1 MANFRSGRIER
12 GRVDRTT
19 ACCVLCCSKV
29 DLQLFCRT
37 VNWDV
42 GSWVRPTQ
50 TRIAPRSNE
59 ETKSGFVSINSLR
72 VDFEVEGRE
81 RVFQV
86 FQGLRKEAEDM
97 ASGHGGF
104 PCSLPSAACSLVAL
118 VMVAGWAWLWP
129 MAACSRAKLKIS
141 RRWRITSR
149 PTRSWGLAVIRAHMQ
164 VQKRVGSREPR

>member
-37 VNWDV
+37 VTWDV
-42 GSWVRPTQ
+42 ESWVRPTQ
-50 TRIAPRSNE
+50 ARIAPRSNE
-59 ETKSGFVSINSLR
+59 ETKSGLVSINSQR

-86 FQGLRKEAEDM
+86 FQGLRKEAEDV
-97 ASGHGGF
+97 G
-104 PCSLPSAACSLVAL
+104 SLVARCPPQL
-118 VMVAGWAWLWP
+118 AAW
-129 MAACSRAKLKIS
+129 SRL
-141 RRWRITSR
+141 
-149 PTRSWGLAVIRAHMQ
+149 
-164 VQKRVGSREPR
+164 

>member
-37 VNWDV
+37 VSWDV

-59 ETKSGFVSINSLR
+59 ETKSGLVSINSLR
-72 VDFEVEGRE
+72 VDLRVDFEVDGQE

-86 FQGLRKEAEDM
+86 FQGLRKEAEDV
-97 ASGHGGF
+97 ASGHGRF
-104 PCSLPSAACSLVAL
+104 PRCPLPSAALQLGRAL
-118 VMVAGWAWLWP
+118 
-129 MAACSRAKLKIS
+129 
-141 RRWRITSR
+141 
-149 PTRSWGLAVIRAHMQ
+149 
-164 VQKRVGSREPR
+164 

>member
-1 MANFRSGRIER
+1 MRSRAQRAFFRVVNFRSGRIER
-12 GRVDRTT
+12 ERVDRTT

-50 TRIAPRSNE
+50 ARIAPRSNE
-59 ETKSGFVSINSLR
+59 ETKSGLVSINSLR

-86 FQGLRKEAEDM
+86 FQGLRKEAEDV
-97 ASGHGGF
+97 AGGHGGF
-104 PCSLPSAACSLVAL
+104 PRCPPQLAAWSRF
-118 VMVAGWAWLWP
+118 VMIAGWACCGQWP
-129 MAACSRAKLKIS
+129 RVAAPSSKSA
-141 RRWRITSR
+141 
-149 PTRSWGLAVIRAHMQ
+149 GD
-164 VQKRVGSREPR
+164 GE